1 MKILIM
7 ADIHG
12 NLEALEQILAEA
24 DRHNVQGCVLLGDL
38 IDYGMHSNEV
48 IERLQKLQCPI
59 LCNLQGNHEQAILQE
74 DYVRFSSQ
82 RGRESARHTR
92 ERLDENAWQY
102 IGGMEKNGRK
112 EFRCDGKYCLAVH
125 GSLEDCL
132 WKSILPEQKLD
143 IYSSYDYVF
152 SGHSHRP
159 HYFERFFPAEDS
171 RRRNQKKTIFV
182 NPGSV
187 GQPRNLNPM
196 AQAAVLDTER
206 EEVVCLKAVYDI
218 AKEQQAFDGQVDSF
232 YSERLEYGV

>member
-12 NLEALEQILAEA
+12 NLEALERILAEA
-24 DRHNVQGCVLLGDL
+24 DSCHIQGCVLLGDL

-48 IERLQKLQCPI
+48 VRRLLKLQYPM
-59 LCNLQGNHEQAILQE
+59 LCNLRGNHEEAILQE
-74 DYVRFSSQ
+74 DYARFSSE

-92 ERLDENAWQY
+92 ERLDQNTWRY
-102 IGGMEKNGRK
+102 IKDLEKSGK
-112 EFRCDGKYCLAVH
+112 QEFRCGGKYCLGIH
-125 GSLEDCL
+125 GSLEDCF
-132 WKSILPEQKLD
+132 WKGIIPEQDLD
-143 IYSSYDYVF
+143 SYSSYDYVF

-159 HYFERFFPAEDS
+159 HFFERFYPAQDA
-171 RRRNQKKTIFV
+171 RRRNLKKTIFI

-196 AQAAVLDTER
+196 AQAAVLDMDTEN
-206 EEVVCLKAVYDI
+206 VVFLRATYDI

>member
-1 MKILIM
+1 M
-7 ADIHG
+7 
-12 NLEALEQILAEA
+12 
-24 DRHNVQGCVLLGDL
+24 
-38 IDYGMHSNEV
+38 
-48 IERLQKLQCPI
+48 ER
-59 LCNLQGNHEQAILQE
+59 
-74 DYVRFSSQ
+74 
-82 RGRESARHTR
+82 
-92 ERLDENAWQY
+92 
-102 IGGMEKNGRK
+102 NGRK

-206 EEVVCLKAVYDI
+206 EEVVFLKAVYDI